1 MAGGVAGTPTG
12 RILTAMTYRR
22 LTLIL
27 LGMAAA
33 LLVACGGDGGGSSSS
48 HTVSPRT
55 PESKVSTGIG
65 DLDQPLNT
73 ALSGDEIEMARLT
86 GYQRANCSPFPSG
99 DSPPPLCRSEE
110 ADKTSVEV
118 FGTVGCDGKVAWVRP
133 EAVPDAYRS
142 ALGGDTV
149 KLAGVYAPKPPAN
162 RFDSQYVA
170 VMTTGSSSGVAV
182 YIRNGRIGGLEDACG
197 NVSRLLG
204 PDRVASFVIQPTP
217 GAGTAAAATP

>member
-1 MAGGVAGTPTG
+1 MDGTLGQRIMYDKRSSVPRDVHAGPGRGCRRLAGWECGRPGQQRRRLHIKRVAPWRMAGGVAGTPTG

-118 FGTVGCDGKVAWVRP
+118 FGTVG
-133 EAVPDAYRS
+133 
-142 ALGGDTV
+142 
-149 KLAGVYAPKPPAN
+149 
-162 RFDSQYVA
+162 
-170 VMTTGSSSGVAV
+170 
-182 YIRNGRIGGLEDACG
+182 
-197 NVSRLLG
+197 
-204 PDRVASFVIQPTP
+204 
-217 GAGTAAAATP
+217 